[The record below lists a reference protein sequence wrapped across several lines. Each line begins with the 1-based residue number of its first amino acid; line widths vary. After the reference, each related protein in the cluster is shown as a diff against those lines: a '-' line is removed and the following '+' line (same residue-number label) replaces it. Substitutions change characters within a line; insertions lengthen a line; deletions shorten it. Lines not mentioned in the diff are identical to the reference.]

1 MDFPILQSEIQE
13 YIKANTRVS
22 ISKVALVKNPFSLVA
37 WTAIVEQIESRQ
49 KSEHKLPS
57 WFQCDRIIYPNKIS
71 VEQSSSEKTAAYK
84 ASLIAGDS
92 LIDLTGGFGVDAY
105 YFSKK
110 FTSVVHCEMN
120 ELLSSI
126 VAHNFCQLK
135 VNNARCIAG
144 NSETILR
151 SLPSKFDWMYIDPA
165 RRNDIK
171 GKVFM
176 LKDCSPNIVDLM
188 DYYFEFS
195 DNILIKTSPILDLA
209 AGFKELK
216 FVKSIHIVAVNNEV
230 KELLWVLKKGHIG
243 QTEVVTVNIKELD
256 SECFKFQWKKDN
268 TIVTYA
274 LPKTYIY
281 EPNSAIMKS
290 GAFDEVSSQ
299 FMIDKLHSNSHLYTS
314 DQPIPFPGRIF
325 KVVQIIPYQKREMKS
340 NLEGKKANVTTR
352 NFTETVDQIRKKW
365 KILDGGTLFCFFTT
379 DLNNSKIVLICNK
392 I

>member
-13 YIKANTRVS
+13 YIKANTKVS
-22 ISKVALVKNPFSLVA
+22 ISKIALVKNPFSLVS
-37 WTAIVEQIESRQ
+37 WKAILEQIESRQ
-49 KSEHKLPS
+49 KSEHKLPT
-57 WFQCDRIIYPNKIS
+57 WFQCDGIIYPNKIS

-84 ASLIAGDS
+84 ASLIEGDS

-135 VNNARCIAG
+135 IDNVKCIAE
-144 NSETILR
+144 NSEVVLR
-151 SLPSKFDWMYIDPA
+151 SLSSRFEWIYIDPA
-165 RRNDIK
+165 RRNDAK

-176 LKDCSPNIVDLM
+176 LKDCSPNVVELIN
-188 DYYFEFS
+188 YYLEFS

-216 FVKSIHIVAVNNEV
+216 YVKSIQIVAVNNEV
-230 KELLWVLKKGHIG
+230 KELLWIIKKGHIG
-243 QTEVVTVNIKELD
+243 QTEVLTVNLKDID
-256 SECFKFQWKKDN
+256 SEYFKFQWKSDN
-268 TIVTYA
+268 SIANYS

-290 GAFDEVSSQ
+290 GAFDEVSLK
-299 FMIDKLHSNSHLYTS
+299 FLIDKLHSNSHLYTS
-314 DQPIPFPGRIF
+314 DQLIQFPGRIF
-325 KVVQIIPYQKREMKS
+325 KVMQIIPYQKREMKS

-365 KILDGGTLFCFFTT
+365 KILDGGNLFCFFTT